1 MTPTQQAYRD
11 QEILAAAA
19 RAQSWCGVA
28 HPRTVQSRLDWYRP
42 ERALRTDMERLARE
56 GKLIHLGPCKGW
68 LVAGSRA
75 AQRLERLH

>member
-1 MTPTQQAYRD
+1 MTPTQQHYRD

-19 RAQSWCGVA
+19 RAQSWAGVA
-28 HPRTVQSRLDWYRP
+28 FPRVVGAFMDTYHP
-42 ERALRTDMERLARE
+42 ERALRVEMERLAKE
-56 GKLIHLGPCKGW
+56 GKLIHLGHCKGW